1 VDNSL
6 PVTQDNLP
14 KPDYGIDAPFIVKRF
29 FISGGLSIAL
39 GAILTVVFKDSYP
52 NVSRYGGAA
61 GFIMGLMYLG
71 SAGLM
76 LWGSRY
82 HKLRMREKLLSKIDL
97 SGSEQVLD
105 IGCGQ
110 GLLTVPIAADL
121 TNGTVTGI
129 DFIQNGF
136 KPEESFKNLLKNAQ
150 YEQAESRIILK
161 NVDPRQLPFPSDTFG
176 VIVSGWALHTIYD
189 EAGRKHAVKEII
201 RVLKP
206 GGTLAI
212 LDNQNTDE
220 YEDMCHDAD
229 LTDIHQTRG
238 GFMRIIPTRLLTAK
252 KPL

>member
-1 VDNSL
+1 MDNSI
-6 PVTQDNLP
+6 PISQDDLP
-14 KPDYGIDAPFIVKRF
+14 KPDYGIDAPQIVKRF
-29 FISGGLSIAL
+29 FISGALAIAL
-39 GAILTVVFKDSYP
+39 GAVLLVVFRESNP
-52 NVSRYGGAA
+52 GVSHYGGAA
-61 GFIMGLMYLG
+61 GFITGIMYLG

-82 HKLRMREKLLSKIDL
+82 HKLRMRDKLLLKLDL
-97 SGSEQVLD
+97 HGDEKVLD

-110 GLLTVPIAADL
+110 GLLTVPIAAELID
-121 TNGTVTGI
+121 GMVTGI

-150 YEQAESRIILK
+150 YEGAESKIVLK
-161 NVDPRQLPFPSDTFG
+161 SVDPRQLPFPSDSFD

-206 GGTLAI
+206 GGILAI
-212 LDNQNTDE
+212 LDNHNTDE

-229 LTDIHQTRG
+229 LHEIHQTRG

>member
-6 PVTQDNLP
+6 PVSQSDLP

-29 FISGGLSIAL
+29 AISGALSIVL
-39 GAILTVVFKDSYP
+39 GAILTVFFKDSYP
-52 NVSRYGGAA
+52 GVSRYGGVA
-61 GFIMGLMYLG
+61 GFVTGLMYLG

-82 HKLRMREKLLSKIDL
+82 HKMRMRDKLLSKL
-97 SGSEQVLD
+97 SFLGSEQVLD

-110 GLLTVPIAADL
+110 GLLTVPIAAQLDE
-121 TNGTVTGI
+121 GTVTGI

-136 KPEESFKNLLKNAQ
+136 KSDESFKNLLKNAQ
-150 YEQAESRIILK
+150 YEGAESRIVLK
-161 NVDPRQLPFPSDTFG
+161 TLDPRQLPFPSDTFD
-176 VIVSGWALHTIYD
+176 VVVSGWALHTIYD

-212 LDNQNTDE
+212 LDSRNTDE
-220 YEDMCHDAD
+220 YEEMCHAAD

-238 GFMRIIPTRLLTAK
+238 GFGRIIPTRLLSAK
-252 KPL
+252 KPV